1 MSNEPRPTP
10 SDEEVAAL
18 LDCFR
23 YGDLEQDDLGDIQR
37 FAEHYGDEWLANAR
51 DDRGN
56 TPLHMAGGNGHLEI
70 VQWLLPRL
78 PASALVAQNSA
89 QSTPLHWIAINYHLA
104 ILELLCPLLPASAF
118 EIKNQHGKTAVEEA
132 EEACEALIVAEE
144 DQDTPKGQERVRRE
158 KSVAY
163 ILGCMGL
170 GVKNPTGGDESKAE
184 ETEGDTVSAEKA
196 ADVRRLTEQAEKLK
210 LEQKDK
216 AKRQAAA

>member
-1 MSNEPRPTP
+1 M
-10 SDEEVAAL
+10 
-18 LDCFR
+18 
-23 YGDLEQDDLGDIQR
+23 
-37 FAEHYGDEWLANAR
+37 
-51 DDRGN
+51 
-56 TPLHMAGGNGHLEI
+56 
-70 VQWLLPRL
+70 

-104 ILELLCPLLPASAF
+104 ILELVCPLLPASAF

-170 GVKNPTGGDESKAE
+170 GVKSPTGGDESKAE
-184 ETEGDTVSAEKA
+184 EADGDNLSAEKA
-196 ADVRRLTEQAEKLK
+196 GDVRRLTEQAEKLK
-210 LEQKDK
+210 LEQEDK